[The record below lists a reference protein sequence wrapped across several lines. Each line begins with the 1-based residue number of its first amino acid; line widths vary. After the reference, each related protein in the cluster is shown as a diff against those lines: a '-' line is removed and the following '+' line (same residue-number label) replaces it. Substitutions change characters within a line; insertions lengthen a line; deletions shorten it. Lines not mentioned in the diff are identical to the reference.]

1 MSKTAG
7 NGAAQAAKK
16 KKAKKP
22 LRRAKNWGGSV
33 KPLIGRLIIVLIA
46 ATVLGVLLSAL
57 QGLGNMAIRY
67 VITGVIVASLLALY
81 FAEGLREGVAD
92 AASSRFYEK
101 VEAKG
106 QALTREEDASCY
118 NLLKPVCAACLIFA
132 LPMALAVIVALCA
145 KDYTYT
151 LQDLPAWVTQSYAN
165 RSDVMGPLGAY
176 TQTAGLGAVDVMRM
190 IVRLIEMVFISIF
203 PDPLKM
209 GAMIDRLSPLMIL
222 TFPIA
227 YVLGYAFGPVSHEKS
242 RKQERRAKKIAVRK
256 AQKSNL
262 AEELVG
268 SGGEVHYGQQARDE
282 KKKKKELI

>member
-22 LRRAKNWGGSV
+22 LRRAKNWGSSV

-57 QGLGNMAIRY
+57 QGLGNMTIRY

-132 LPMALAVIVALCA
+132 LPLALAVIVALCA

-209 GAMIDRLSPLMIL
+209 GAMIDRLPPLMIL

-282 KKKKKELI
+282 KIKKKELI